1 MMRFSVNENLMGAT
15 VSGSEID
22 EWKEP
27 SEESYIL
34 CSTPDKYPSKTK
46 KVIIHNTTIGGDFYK
61 EITSE
66 QYEVFSKK
74 GWRLAVFV
82 LCLSNYRRKLDMVE
96 HNIKREVNSRKN
108 AKHIQNL
115 KSARER
121 IMCSFTKVTK
131 KINLIIKQTNND

>member
-1 MMRFSVNENLMGAT
+1 MFYTLNDVFNQSIADEFSANLNA
-15 VSGSEID
+15 ED
-22 EWKEP
+22 YEAR
-27 SEESYIL
+27 IL
-34 CSTPDKYPSKTK
+34 YGIRIEKNLKTK

>member
-1 MMRFSVNENLMGAT
+1 MFYTLNDVFNQSIADEFSANLNA
-15 VSGSEID
+15 EYY
-22 EWKEP
+22 EAR
-27 SEESYIL
+27 IL
-34 CSTPDKYPSKTK
+34 YGIRIEKNLKTK

>member
-1 MMRFSVNENLMGAT
+1 MFYTLNDVFNQSIADEFSAQLDGEDYEARILYGIRIEKNL
-15 VSGSEID
+15 
-22 EWKEP
+22 
-27 SEESYIL
+27 
-34 CSTPDKYPSKTK
+34 KTK

>member
-1 MMRFSVNENLMGAT
+1 MFYTLNDIFNQSKADEFSAT
-15 VSGSEID
+15 LDAED
-22 EWKEP
+22 YEAR
-27 SEESYIL
+27 IL
-34 CSTPDKYPSKTK
+34 YGIRIEKNHKTQAI
-46 KVIIHNTTIGGDFYK
+46 IIHNTTMGGDFYK
-61 EITSE
+61 EITPE
-66 QYEVFSKK
+66 EYKTFYQK

-96 HNIKREVNSRKN
+96 ANIKREVNSRKN

-121 IMCSFTKVTK
+121 IMFSFTKITK